1 MSAPLAIAI
10 DLGGTQ
16 LRAALVAGARV
27 EARAAE
33 PTDVAGGPGAVL
45 EQMQRL
51 IGAVSAGVTADRIN
65 GIGIS
70 APGPLDSEAGVVLE
84 IPTLPGWTDVPLR
97 DRLAAATG
105 LPVLL
110 ENDGISAAYGEW
122 RHGAGRGLSHLVY
135 ATVSTG
141 LGGGVI
147 VDGRIMHGRRGM
159 AGHIGHFTMAPDG
172 PRCPCSTIGCFEAF
186 ASGSALGRRARAAAT
201 DHPQSAL
208 GCAAASGTV
217 DARHVVEAARAGDE
231 VALSLIEEEA
241 TLLGRGFASLVHLY
255 SPEKV
260 VMGGGVSAAFD
271 LMDETIHR
279 VMRANLMAAFRDV
292 VVVRAEL
299 AENAGLVGAAA
310 LVADRGTG

>member
-33 PTDVAGGPGAVL
+33 PTDVAGGPEAVL
-45 EQMQRL
+45 AQMQRL
-51 IGAVSAGVTADRIN
+51 IGAVSAGSPPEAIG

-84 IPTLPGWTDVPLR
+84 IPTLPGWTDFPLR

-105 LPVLL
+105 LSVLL

-172 PRCPCSTIGCFEAF
+172 PRCPCGTIGCFEAF
-186 ASGSALGRRARAAAT
+186 ASGSALGRRARAAAAA
-201 DHPQSAL
+201 HPLSAL
-208 GCAAASGTV
+208 GRAATTGAV

-231 VALSLIEEEA
+231 VALALIDDEA
-241 TLLGRGFASLVHLY
+241 ALLGRGFASLVHLY
-255 SPEKV
+255 SPERV

-271 LMDETIHR
+271 LMEETIHR

-292 VVVRAEL
+292 VVVRAAL

-310 LVADRGTG
+310 LVADRPAS

>member
-33 PTDVAGGPGAVL
+33 PTDVAGGPEAVL
-45 EQMQRL
+45 AQMQRL
-51 IGAVSAGVTADRIN
+51 IGAVSAGITADRIN

-172 PRCPCSTIGCFEAF
+172 PRCPCGTIG
-186 ASGSALGRRARAAAT
+186 RAAAT
-201 DHPQSAL
+201 
-208 GCAAASGTV
+208 GTV

-231 VALSLIEEEA
+231 LALALIEEEA
-241 TLLGRGFASLVHLY
+241 ALLGRGFASLVHLY
-255 SPEKV
+255 SPERI

-271 LMDETIHR
+271 LMDGTIHR
-279 VMRANLMAAFRDV
+279 VMRAHLMAAFRDV

-310 LVADRGTG
+310 LVADRGKA